1 MILLYNVGIT
11 LGNIS
16 ADWSD
21 WIGYEISKIEPN
33 PYKPNDDPC
42 GSEEE
47 RKTMM
52 NELKPFIDANASIGP
67 KAYCNIPDSK
77 ITVPK
82 KKDTP
87 FLNTCRR
94 QLPIAEALRPV
105 IQKQV

>member
-1 MILLYNVGIT
+1 
-11 LGNIS
+11 
-16 ADWSD
+16 
-21 WIGYEISKIEPN
+21 
-33 PYKPNDDPC
+33 
-42 GSEEE
+42 
-47 RKTMM
+47 MM